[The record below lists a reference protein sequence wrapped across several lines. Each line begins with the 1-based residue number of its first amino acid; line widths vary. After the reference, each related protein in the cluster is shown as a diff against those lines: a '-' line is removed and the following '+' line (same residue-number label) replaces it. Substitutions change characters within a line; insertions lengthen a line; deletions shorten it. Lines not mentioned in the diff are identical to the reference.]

1 VNFLSSVLDAIGA
14 VLEFLGKVLIA
25 LIFGVGVLFL
35 LSAASTVLL
44 VAMQYSQSYRTGESE
59 VEMYIRGTYS
69 GIVAIAMFM
78 VVFLATRTASTP
90 PRRDDAALREIS
102 HNTAR
107 TNEMLGKL
115 GRVLARQDADSGSR
129 NPSNR

>member
-1 VNFLSSVLDAIGA
+1 MNFLSSVLDAIGA

-78 VVFLATRTASTP
+78 VVFLATRTASKP
-90 PRRDDAALREIS
+90 PRRDDDALREIS
-102 HNTAR
+102 QNTAR
-107 TNEMLGKL
+107 TNEYLLKLGKL
-115 GRVLARQDADSGSR
+115 LSRQDPDSINR
-129 NPSNR
+129 KLSNR

>member
-1 VNFLSSVLDAIGA
+1 MNFLSSVLDAIGA

-78 VVFLATRTASTP
+78 VVSLATRTASKP
-90 PRRDDAALREIS
+90 PRRDDDALREIS
-102 HNTAR
+102 QNTAR
-107 TNEMLGKL
+107 TNEYLLKLGKL
-115 GRVLARQDADSGSR
+115 LSRQDPDSINR
-129 NPSNR
+129 KLSNR